1 MPIHIHIHYKRELF
15 VRVFRNKP
23 HVFSVQGMKEAIRF
37 FSVEAFCLASI
48 GFSFKNQMLKGMV
61 AHDFPPTRI
70 SQFYYIFLDKNY
82 CWRLIFLSANGALF
96 TVFSW
101 LLGGALNEYAST
113 LSSELKRDQTSHL
126 KECPPRPDA
135 RCPTW
140 VLLKTAM

>member
-113 LSSELKRDQTSHL
+113 DQNL
-126 KECPPRPDA
+126 GLCWLVAIRMV
-135 RCPTW
+135 R
-140 VLLKTAM
+140 